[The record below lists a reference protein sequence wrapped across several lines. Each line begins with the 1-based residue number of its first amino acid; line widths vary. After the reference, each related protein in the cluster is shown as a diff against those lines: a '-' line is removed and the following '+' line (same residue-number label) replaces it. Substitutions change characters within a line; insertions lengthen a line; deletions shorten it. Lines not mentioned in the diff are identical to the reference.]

1 MYLLKYLE
9 NSDYACTSEITAFTS
24 HEECY
29 AKMRGDFQQMK
40 RMLGILKEDIP
51 LAEDD
56 SESGLYSAYL
66 DADNAYLRK
75 DIDRYSWEILV
86 DTDLLP
92 SGRLYTVSG
101 VYHDLENGVVYHSG
115 PVLCRGEDKA
125 KETLR
130 RMFEEQL
137 QAYGLEENGS
147 SDEEGT
153 AIPGGGLFGEE
164 ATIYANAA
172 YAFDCLVEVAS
183 FIMKAAE
190 FADAK

>member
-1 MYLLKYLE
+1 MFLLKYLE
-9 NSDYACTSEITAFTS
+9 NSDYACTSEIMAFTS
-24 HEECY
+24 REECY

-40 RMLGILKEDIP
+40 RILGVS
-51 LAEDD
+51 EDD
-56 SESGLYSAYL
+56 VPMVDDVSESGAYL
-66 DADNAYLRK
+66 GVDNAYVRK
-75 DIDRYSWEILV
+75 SIDRYSWEILV

-101 VYHDLENGVVYHSG
+101 VYHDLENGEIYHSG
-115 PVLCRGEDKA
+115 PVLCRGKDKA
-125 KETLR
+125 KEELR
-130 RMFEEQL
+130 RMFEKQL

-147 SDEEGT
+147 SDEDGT
-153 AIPGGGLFGEE
+153 AIPGGGLFDEE

>member
-1 MYLLKYLE
+1 MYILKYLE

-24 HEECY
+24 REECY
-29 AKMRGDFQQMK
+29 AKMHGDFQQTK
-40 RMLGILKEDIP
+40 RMLGVFEDDV
-51 LAEDD
+51 LMAEDA
-56 SESGLYSAYL
+56 SESGAYL
-66 DADNAYLRK
+66 CAENAYIRK
-75 DIDRYSWEILV
+75 GIDCYNWEILV

-101 VYHDLENGVVYHSG
+101 VYHNLENGEVYHSG
-115 PVLCRGEDKA
+115 PVLCRGEDRA
-125 KETLR
+125 RKELR

-137 QAYGLEENGS
+137 QAYELEENGS
-147 SDEEGT
+147 SDEDGT

-190 FADAK
+190 FAGVK